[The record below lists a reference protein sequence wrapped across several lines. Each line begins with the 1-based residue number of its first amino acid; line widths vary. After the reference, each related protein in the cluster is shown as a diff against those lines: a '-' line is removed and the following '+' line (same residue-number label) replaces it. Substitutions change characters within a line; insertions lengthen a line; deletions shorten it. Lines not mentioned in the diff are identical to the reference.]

1 MCLPERGDKR
11 RKPALGKTIR
21 LQIRNLVYPSPRR
34 PIMNVTRRIYRMRPL
49 TALVL
54 CLPATLIALWY
65 SWNAYERFATARR
78 VEGERVPLTLELFQL
93 HLYDLLAR
101 DARRVTL
108 EPPPAK
114 SSLETF
120 EFQIDQ
126 EGVDTLE
133 RGRSRVTGRDY
144 ASAKLLVRGQLE
156 KVELRLRGQRYWHMG
171 TEQKSLKV
179 RLPKGRLI
187 NGHRVFNVINDPSPM
202 VVGEQ
207 LILDLARERGVLTP
221 VSSFARVQMNATDL
235 GVFRYETQPDES
247 LLRTS
252 ERVPGSIYS
261 GDLGSDGDSWELW
274 KSTKSW
280 KKPASS
286 SDDAATA
293 LDFSEL
299 TRLLTLVRE
308 GTHAEFTDF
317 ARHELD
323 LERFALFDAIDVA
336 FGGNRHNFRQNQKY
350 AFDADRGRWEPIAWS
365 FEGFRDD
372 PNFNPVEHPLL
383 IRLKMVPGY
392 LVLRDRLLYEF
403 LISDGSP
410 SSLERRGA
418 RELEKL
424 APELNTDP
432 FWDAYHL
439 MNRVDGFHRQ
449 LVRPMNMKRA
459 VLVFESELWT
469 YRQRSEQL
477 LAELTQNPLYLS
489 WQAAQAPVPSAE
501 AQRAAADPAPQ
512 RTRLDLFIQGR
523 VGVGLQEI
531 ALQVPE
537 ACRNEPARL
546 LRGDQ
551 VLAESTRTDLLALE
565 RPLEL
570 LPGVRLAA
578 VAQPG
583 GTDGNVRTEPVAE
596 HFELDVETHCA
607 PTSIELTGTQLATG
621 RRVVARPVLADLPAQ
636 VPRARDRADQ
646 RIRFEPGEVAPHAW
660 QLEPPAAE
668 PTVLGPGPVEVAAT
682 RVFEAHQRVRVEPG
696 TRFQLG
702 AKASLI
708 FLGPVE
714 FLGTGTEPIVLE
726 RAGTESWGGLAL
738 LGRATKGS
746 RLAHVQASG
755 GSSASY
761 RLAHLPAML
770 NVHDTSDIVID
781 HCRFRQN
788 AAPGDVV
795 HMAYVDGLDVSD
807 SEIRDAA
814 EDAWDFEFTRGSL
827 ERVRVVNAG
836 DDALDL
842 MSSELSIAD
851 SLLLG
856 AKGNAVSAGEET
868 RARLQN
874 SLIAGSNVAVLAKNA
889 SRVELSGTLLF
900 KNTTGVRVYQRTVRY
915 AGKSAVNADFSF
927 GALTEKKLIDRSDR
941 DHDHLDFGSLQPGYP
956 PPGIFDGMLR
966 DLLGL
971 RSWSEL
977 DAWVTAQR
985 SGDVL

>member
-1 MCLPERGDKR
+1 
-11 RKPALGKTIR
+11 
-21 LQIRNLVYPSPRR
+21 
-34 PIMNVTRRIYRMRPL
+34 MNVPRRIYRMRPL

-93 HLYDLLAR
+93 HLHDLLAR
-101 DARRVTL
+101 DARRMTL

-126 EGVDTLE
+126 EGLDTLE
-133 RGRSRVTGRDY
+133 RGRNRVTGRDY

-179 RLPKGRLI
+179 RLPKGRLV

-207 LILDLARERGVLTP
+207 LILDLARERGILTP
-221 VSSFARVQMNATDL
+221 VSSFARVRMNATDL

-252 ERVPGSIYS
+252 RRVPGSIYS
-261 GDLGSDGDSWELW
+261 GDLASDGDSWELW
-274 KSTKSW
+274 KSTKAW

-286 SDDAATA
+286 TDDAATA

-299 TRLLTLVRE
+299 TRLLTAVRE
-308 GTHAEFTDF
+308 STYAEFADF

-392 LVLRDRLLYEF
+392 LALRDRLLYEF
-403 LISDGSP
+403 LMGDGSYTA
-410 SSLERRGA
+410 LERRGT
-418 RELEKL
+418 RELQKL

-449 LVRPMNMKRA
+449 LVRPMNMTRA

-469 YRQRSEQL
+469 YRQRSQQL
-477 LAELTQNPLYLS
+477 LAELTQNPLHVR
-489 WQAAQAPVPSAE
+489 WQAAEPAPSVGAPSA
-501 AQRAAADPAPQ
+501 AAESAPQ
-512 RTRLDLFIQGR
+512 RTRLELFIQGR
-523 VGVGLQEI
+523 VGVGVRQI
-531 ALQVPE
+531 AVQVPE
-537 ACRNEPARL
+537 ACRNEPARV
-546 LRGDQ
+546 LRGGR
-551 VLAESTRTDLLALE
+551 VLVESARTDVLE
-565 RPLEL
+565 LQRPLEL
-570 LPGVRLAA
+570 LPGVRLSA

-583 GTDGNVRTEPVAE
+583 GTDGNVRTEPTAE
-596 HFELDVETHCA
+596 RFELEIETRCA
-607 PTSIELTGTQLATG
+607 PTGFEVTGSQLATG
-621 RRVVARPVLADLPAQ
+621 RRVVGQPVPANLPSE
-636 VPRARDRADQ
+636 VPRVRSLPDQ
-646 RIRFEPGEVAPHAW
+646 RARFEPGEVAPHPW
-660 QLEPPAAE
+660 GLESPAPE
-668 PTVLGPGPVEVAAT
+668 PIVLGPGRVEVAAT
-682 RVFEAHQRVRVEPG
+682 RVFEAHQQVQVQPG
-696 TRFQLG
+696 TRLLLG

-714 FLGTGTEPIVLE
+714 FLGTSTDPIVLE

-738 LGRATKGS
+738 LGPATKGS
-746 RLAHVQASG
+746 RLANVQAAG

-761 RLAHLPAML
+761 RLAQLPAML
-770 NVHDTSDIVID
+770 NIHDTGDIVID

-788 AAPGDVV
+788 AGPGDVV
-795 HMAYVDGLDVSD
+795 HVAYVDGLSVTD

-814 EDAWDFEFTRGSL
+814 QDAWDLAFTRGSL

-842 MSSELSIAD
+842 MSTELAISD

-889 SRVELSGTLLF
+889 SRVDLSGALLF

-915 AGKSAVNADFSF
+915 AGKSDVNADFSF
-927 GALTEKKLIDRSDR
+927 AALTKKKLVDRSDR
-941 DHDHLDFGSLQPGYP
+941 DHDRLDFGDLQAGYP
-956 PPGIFDGMLR
+956 PPGILDGMLH
-966 DLLGL
+966 DLISLE
-971 RSWSEL
+971 SWSEL
-977 DAWVTAQR
+977 DGWLTAQR